1 MKEHKLETV
10 EDIAAL
16 ITRENYQNMM
26 LDIANC
32 FYFYLE
38 AKEIT
43 PDVKLKAILWKDD
56 RNVGLSGISFVDKDG
71 KQIKRNKFK

>member
-43 PDVKLKAILWKDD
+43 PDVTLKAILWKDD